1 MAAGAACENFS
12 IRPAVG
18 EHLVAGVVHRP
29 HPDAE
34 PCPPTPDPCILSL
47 WPSFSTT
54 SPAATR
60 TSSSALPNFEGIFEA
75 SHPADELT
83 KLEERAASPDFW
95 KDPAEAQRV
104 LQRRRRL
111 EEERDLIERLRTR
124 EGDLAVLVEWA
135 SEGEDVLAELAS
147 GLDALAE
154 EVDAAET
161 KKMLGGEHDRK
172 NAIVTIHPGAGGTES
187 QDWAE
192 MLLRMYL
199 RWTERRGFKRDVID
213 FQPGEEA
220 GLKSATFT
228 VTGDYAFGLLSA
240 EAGVHRLVRMS
251 PFDQAARRHTSFAS
265 VFVWPEL
272 PEDVEVDIDEKDL
285 RIDTYRSSGHGG
297 QHINVTDSAVRITH
311 LPTGIVVTCQNE
323 RSQGRNRESA
333 MKVLRARL
341 YDLKTKEQQAKLDQI
356 GGEKKDIAF
365 GSQIRSYVLH
375 PYQLIKDHR
384 TKEEVGD
391 VNRVLDGDI
400 DVFIKTYLKQKAAGT
415 LGQARADED

>member
-1 MAAGAACENFS
+1 
-12 IRPAVG
+12 
-18 EHLVAGVVHRP
+18 
-29 HPDAE
+29 
-34 PCPPTPDPCILSL
+34 
-47 WPSFSTT
+47 
-54 SPAATR
+54 
-60 TSSSALPNFEGIFEA
+60 
-75 SHPADELT
+75 
-83 KLEERAASPDFW
+83 
-95 KDPAEAQRV
+95 V

-111 EEERDLIERLRTR
+111 EEERDLIDRLRKR
-124 EGDLAVLVEWA
+124 QDDLAVLAEWA
-135 SEGEDVLAELAS
+135 AEGEDVLADLSS
-147 GLDALAE
+147 GIDALTV
-154 EVDAAET
+154 EVEAAET
-161 KKMLGGEHDRK
+161 KKVLGGEHDRK

-199 RWTERRGFKRDVID
+199 RWSERRGFKREVID
-213 FQPGEEA
+213 YQPGDEA

-228 VTGDYAFGLLSA
+228 VTGDYAFGLLAA
-240 EAGVHRLVRMS
+240 EAGVHRLVRIS

-272 PEDVEVDIDEKDL
+272 PEDVEVEIDEKDL

-323 RSQGRNRESA
+323 RSQGRNRDSA

-341 YDLKTKEQQAKLDQI
+341 YDMKMKEQQAKLDQL

-375 PYQLIKDHR
+375 PYRLIKDHR

-391 VNRVLDGDI
+391 VDRVLDGDI
-400 DVFIKTYLKQKAAGT
+400 EVFIKSYLKQKAAGT
-415 LGQARADED
+415 LGQPRADED